1 MLINSK
7 DAKKFNLKIG
17 GHINVRDAFYL
28 LNMKDETKEK
38 YFLHVDKGKVA
49 HHDGMQTILEVNAC
63 LNPTKLNSKMF
74 LSHHERKPNQIYSG
88 DVVRLFHIESNC
100 YVQTGPRLS
109 GTRAMF

>member
-28 LNMKDETKEK
+28 VNLKNETNEKFYLN
-38 YFLHVDKGKVA
+38 VDKSKVA
-49 HHDGMQTILEVNAC
+49 QSEGVSKVLEVNAS
-63 LNPTKLNSKMF
+63 LHPTKFNSKMF

-88 DVVRLFHIESNC
+88 DVVRLFHIESGC
-100 YVQTGPRLS
+100 YV
-109 GTRAMF
+109 